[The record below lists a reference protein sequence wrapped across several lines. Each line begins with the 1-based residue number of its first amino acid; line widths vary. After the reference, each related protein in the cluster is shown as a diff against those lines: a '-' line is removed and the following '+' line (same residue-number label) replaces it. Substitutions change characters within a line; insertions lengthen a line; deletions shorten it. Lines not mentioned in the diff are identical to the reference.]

1 MAAEAEKFAAG
12 DEAQK
17 KYIEIFNTLS
27 SYVNGLKSQFGDSN
41 GLCGRVDSDDKKTLL
56 DAITSIPQVEFCM
69 RTSLAT

>member
-17 KYIEIFNTLS
+17 KHIEIFNSLS
-27 SYVNGLKSQFGDSN
+27 SYVNGLKSQLGNSD
-41 GLCGRVDSDDKKTLL
+41 GLGGGVDSDDKKTLL